1 MKLGTKLISSY
12 LFVVILVAVVGII
25 SRSLNQDV
33 NQTLKDENRLVA
45 ESIQYASNM
54 ERNLYQAILLI
65 QTLKDYDKV
74 ESNTTVL
81 NRKGKGQIIEEIY
94 AQFDELAE
102 NQKELKSLVLKSEN
116 KAAEDEI
123 FLDGIEGKFLFYK
136 GVSEN
141 VITSIERGDAVSAEE
156 VYFLNLLPYFE
167 DNIRSTIS
175 ELKEFIV
182 SNQERTI
189 ISLDEG
195 SSQVDMVTIW
205 TTIIAFLIALSIII
219 LVNSSIVKPIY
230 NLSEAAKSV
239 GQGDLNYQLS
249 AESSD
254 EIGQLAQSFNL
265 MVDNLK
271 KRTISRDFL
280 DNIIEG
286 MHESLFIADDKGMI
300 ERANNAATKLS
311 GYSHNELIGK
321 SLDELGIK
329 QVQASEN
336 NEVQFVHR
344 EGNKIDVSL
353 SVNEVSN
360 PAGDIIQKL
369 YVAYDITERKKAEE
383 HIKNSLEEKKVLLAE
398 IHHRVKNNLA
408 VISGLL
414 QLQSWNIKS
423 QEAKNVLYDSQLRVQ
438 SIALVHE
445 MLYESDSLAYI
456 RYDKYINDL
465 LQAISSMYMDTG
477 LDVKL
482 DSDVEEIE
490 LTINQAIPC
499 SLLLNEIIVNAY
511 KHAFSDQ
518 KEGSIKVKMRQEMNK
533 ILIEVADN
541 GKGMTAEDGEGKG
554 SLGMTLIKTLIK
566 QIDGEY
572 EILPNDC
579 GGTTVNVVFELD
591 Y

>member
-1 MKLGTKLISSY
+1 M
-12 LFVVILVAVVGII
+12 GII
-25 SRSLNQDV
+25 SRSLSQSV
-33 NQTLKDENRLVA
+33 NETLKDENKLVA

-54 ERNLYQAILLI
+54 ERNLYQSMLLI
-65 QTLKDYDKV
+65 QTLKNYDKV
-74 ESNTTVL
+74 NGGNATVL
-81 NRKGKGQIIEEIY
+81 NRKGKGQIVEEIY
-94 AQFDELAE
+94 AQFDELEANRE
-102 NQKELKSLVLKSEN
+102 ELKKLALQSEN
-116 KAAEDEI
+116 SEDQDQL
-123 FLDGIEGKFLFYK
+123 FLEDLKGKFEIYQ
-136 GVSEN
+136 GAVEN
-141 VITSIERGDAVSAEE
+141 VIEAINRQDASSAEG
-156 VYFLNLLPYFE
+156 VYFQSLIPYFE
-167 DNIRSTIS
+167 DNIRGSIT
-175 ELKEFIV
+175 ELKTFIV
-182 SNQERTI
+182 SNQEKTI
-189 ISLDEG
+189 VSLDEG
-195 SSQVDMVTIW
+195 SERVDMVTIW
-205 TTIIAFLIALSIII
+205 TTIIAFIIALAIIL

-239 GQGDLNYQLS
+239 GQGDLDYQLPV
-249 AESSD
+249 ERSD
-254 EIGQLAQSFNL
+254 EIGQLSESFNL
-265 MVDNLK
+265 MVDNLN

-280 DNIIEG
+280 DNIIES
-286 MHESLFIADDKGMI
+286 MHESLFIVDEKGKI
-300 ERANNAATKLS
+300 ERANHAALKLS
-311 GYSHNELIGK
+311 GHSYDDLIGK
-321 SLDELGIK
+321 KLEDLGISHFD
-329 QVQASEN
+329 ASEN
-336 NEVQFVHR
+336 NEIQLVQK

-369 YVAYDITERKKAEE
+369 YVAYDITERKRTDEQV
-383 HIKNSLEEKKVLLAE
+383 KNSLEEKKVLLAE

-477 LDVKL
+477 SDIVLS
-482 DSDVEEIE
+482 SDVEEIE

-511 KHAFSDQ
+511 KHAFVD
-518 KEGSIKVKMRQEMNK
+518 KDKGNINVKMRQEMNK
-533 ILIEVADN
+533 ILIEVCDD
-541 GKGMTAEDGEGKG
+541 GKGIAEGEEKGEG

-572 EILPNDC
+572 EIVSNDH
-579 GGTTVNVVFELD
+579 GGTSVNVQFELD